1 MPNNT
6 LLVTQESFNTYSQ
19 FSMNI
24 DVKQYKSSILV
35 AQQIRF
41 YKCLGNDL
49 IDELQSQ
56 IQSNTITPNNQILLD
71 MLAPSLVFYTYFEAL
86 PFLWVKGENAGLV
99 INNPEATQTVNKG
112 DMIYLRGNL
121 ETTGD
126 FYKRE
131 LLEYLDQNYTLYPL
145 YPYTNCDTCSNKK
158 SGGATGIIFY

>member
-6 LLVTQESFNTYSQ
+6 LLVTQNDFNTYTQ

-24 DVKQYKSSILV
+24 DVKWYKSSILV

-49 IDELQSQ
+49 IDELQLQ
-56 IQSNTITPNNQILLD
+56 ISTNTITPTNQVLLD

-86 PFLWVKGENAGLV
+86 PFLWVRNENAGLV
-99 INNPEATQTVNKG
+99 INNPESTQSISKG
-112 DMIYLRGNL
+112 DMVYLRGNL
-121 ETTGD
+121 EVNGD

-145 YPYTNCDTCSNKK
+145 YPYNDCSCNNIKK
-158 SGGATGIIFY
+158 SGGATGIIFH